1 MNRDFK
7 LFLDDIVEAL
17 IKIEDYTQGL
27 DLEKFSQDNK
37 TVDAVIRNFEIVGEA
52 TKQVPENIR
61 SKYLAVPW
69 KEMAGMRDKLVH
81 AYFGV
86 DKEVLW
92 ETITNRIPELK
103 AQIQEIIKDLE

>member
-7 LFLDDIVEAL
+7 LFLDDIVDAL

-37 TVDAVIRNFEIVGEA
+37 TVDAVIRNFEILGEA

-61 SKYLAVPW
+61 SKYSAVPW